1 MSRRIDALAIMK
13 SILERGED
21 PTTEMVQHFLGVLD
35 AIAPESTP
43 ARTPPAGV
51 SPALI
56 DGVSTAS
63 SGVAGGVE
71 LRLVEVEDRGKFVRA
86 KCSGIPGK
94 KYPMFVSAWN
104 ADADVVRRATPGST
118 IRAEIVEKDNPSGKA
133 PFVNLKGVELV
144 STAQLAPAEERTDIP
159 F

>member
-21 PTTEMVQHFLGVLD
+21 PTTEMVTHFLGVLD
-35 AIAPESTP
+35 AVAPESAP
-43 ARTPPAGV
+43 ARTPPAGGSPV
-51 SPALI
+51 SP
-56 DGVSTAS
+56 VSA
-63 SGVAGGVE
+63 GVAGGVE
-71 LRLVEVEDRGKFVRA
+71 LRIVEVEDRGKFVRA

-94 KYPMFVSAWN
+94 KYPMFVSAWD